1 VYNYLTPTAATPPVA
16 LGAGTVLGTNTA
28 VQLVAAGLP
37 AQHSREPA
45 REPAVERVRASSIGS
60 TAQAACTP
68 ATNSFCIVGIMPTAT
83 SCVHDNK
90 TGLDAV
96 AAATGKPYGGPVDGR
111 RADHPGHQGDYAGLG
126 DHDVESGV
134 PRPGLPAE
142 VGYDLAEQSAGAVH
156 GVLAP
161 PERQVLRRLRV
172 EEHHERRLGL
182 ALPRSVGG
190 RAARRPEHPARTTRE
205 NGTFGVDGSLTGTG
219 TGTVSGPTSTT
230 TYTFADGS
238 SVTQTTTK
246 NADGS
251 ITVDRT
257 YSDGTHTSFVIPPN
271 SGGKQSDTRAKT
283 GRVSWREM
291 IRP

>member
-1 VYNYLTPTAATPPVA
+1 MDGALTIQVIKASTPDSAITMSNPAFPA
-16 LGAGTVLGTNTA
+16 LGYRLKSDTTSQSNQLAQYTVFWHHPNGKCYGDSAWKNTTSGA
-28 VQLVAAGLP
+28 SDGAYPDLSAAG
-37 AQHSREPA
+37 SSST
-45 REPAVERVRASSIGS
+45 RAPGS
-60 TAQAACTP
+60 
-68 ATNSFCIVGIMPTAT
+68 
-83 SCVHDNK
+83 D
-90 TGLDAV
+90 D
-96 AAATGKPYGGPVDGR
+96 
-111 RADHPGHQGDYAGLG
+111 
-126 DHDVESGV
+126 
-134 PRPGLPAE
+134 PR
-142 VGYDLAEQSAGAVH
+142 
-156 GVLAP
+156 
-161 PERQVLRRLRV
+161 
-172 EEHHERRLGL
+172 
-182 ALPRSVGG
+182 
-190 RAARRPEHPARTTRE
+190 